1 MQKEKKIEKL
11 EGNLQSSQ
19 QEWDELDNNFEK
31 QKEEIFR
38 LNELLEERDQ
48 EYQEKM
54 RYALLTTLSI
64 FFPIS

>member
-48 EYQEKM
+48 EFQEKM

-64 FFPIS
+64 FFLIS